1 MSNKEASPVSLENL
15 KNDIQRF
22 VEKVADEAIQQS
34 ETYSQAIL
42 LVSKN
47 TSFSEHGLAMA
58 KAIQDEITKRALN
71 SRTKNEPISIQID
84 TEEFM
89 HLSYEAIHDI
99 SQATL

>member
-1 MSNKEASPVSLENL
+1 MSKKEASPISLENL

-47 TSFSEHGLAMA
+47 TSFSEHGLAMT

-71 SRTKNEPISIQID
+71 SRTKNESISIQID
-84 TEEFM
+84 PEELKN
-89 HLSYEAIHDI
+89 LSYEAIHDI
-99 SQATL
+99 SQVTL

>member
-1 MSNKEASPVSLENL
+1 MSKKEVSPISLENL

-42 LVSKN
+42 LVSQN
-47 TSFSEHGLAMA
+47 TSFSEHGLAMT

-84 TEEFM
+84 PEGFKN
-89 HLSYEAIHDI
+89 LSYEAIHDI
-99 SQATL
+99 SQVTQ

>member
-1 MSNKEASPVSLENL
+1 MSKNEAPLISLENL
-15 KNDIQRF
+15 KNDIQSF

-84 TEEFM
+84 SEEFM

>member
-84 TEEFM
+84 SEEFM

>member
-1 MSNKEASPVSLENL
+1 MSKKEASLISLENL
-15 KNDIQRF
+15 KNDIQSF

-84 TEEFM
+84 SEEFM

>member
-1 MSNKEASPVSLENL
+1 MSKNEAPLISLENL
-15 KNDIQRF
+15 KNDIQSF

-84 TEEFM
+84 SEEFT

>member
-1 MSNKEASPVSLENL
+1 MSKKEVSPISLENL
-15 KNDIQRF
+15 KNDIQSF

-47 TSFSEHGLAMA
+47 TSFSEHGLAMT

-71 SRTKNEPISIQID
+71 NRTKNEPISIQID
-84 TEEFM
+84 PEGFKN
-89 HLSYEAIHDI
+89 LSYEAIHDI
-99 SQATL
+99 SQVTQ

>member
-1 MSNKEASPVSLENL
+1 MSKKEVSPISLENL
-15 KNDIQRF
+15 KNDIQSF

-47 TSFSEHGLAMA
+47 TSFSEHGLAMT

-71 SRTKNEPISIQID
+71 NRTKNDPISIQID
-84 TEEFM
+84 PEGFKN
-89 HLSYEAIHDI
+89 LSYEAIHDI
-99 SQATL
+99 SQVTQ

>member
-1 MSNKEASPVSLENL
+1 MSKKEASPVSLENL

-47 TSFSEHGLAMA
+47 TSFSEHGLAMT

-71 SRTKNEPISIQID
+71 SRTKNEPISMQIGP
-84 TEEFM
+84 EGFKN
-89 HLSYEAIHDI
+89 LSYEAIHDI
-99 SQATL
+99 SQVTQ

>member
-1 MSNKEASPVSLENL
+1 MSKKEASPISLENL
-15 KNDIQRF
+15 KIDIQSF

-47 TSFSEHGLAMA
+47 TSFSEHGLAMT

-71 SRTKNEPISIQID
+71 CRTKNEPISIQID
-84 TEEFM
+84 PEEFKN
-89 HLSYEAIHDI
+89 LSYEAIHDI
-99 SQATL
+99 SQVTL